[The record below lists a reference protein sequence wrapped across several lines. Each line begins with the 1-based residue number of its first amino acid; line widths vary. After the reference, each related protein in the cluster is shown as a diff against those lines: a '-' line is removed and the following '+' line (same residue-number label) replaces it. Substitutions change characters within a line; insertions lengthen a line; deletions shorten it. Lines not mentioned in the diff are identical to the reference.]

1 MKKKL
6 IDNLALLLPL
16 AVLIG
21 VAVYSFWYRELPQAE
36 GRITGDFESA
46 QELALS
52 GGIPLFVA
60 VDNSPH

>member
-6 IDNLALLLPL
+6 VDNLAILLPL
-16 AVLIG
+16 IVLVG
-21 VAVYSFWYRELPQAE
+21 VAVYAFWFRELPQAE

-46 QELALS
+46 QALADS